1 MKRSILIFTFLL
13 VSSAA
18 NAAGGTPEDERA
30 CGKSAQ
36 RFCAKVVRSGD
47 MAVLSCL
54 QQNRTRIAR
63 SCQQMLKKYNQ

>member
-1 MKRSILIFTFLL
+1 MKRSILIFIVLL

-18 NAAGGTPEDERA
+18 NAGGTPEDERA

-36 RFCAKVVRSGD
+36 RFCAKVIRSGD